1 MTRTAKKTGTT
12 TDKRALP
19 RAAAATLTSL
29 EENVLRM
36 RAGITVP
43 DGLAL
48 ASNAFNDELAEK
60 LHAIEARAFEM
71 TGRAQASRA
80 KRPSPKDKIVASLK
94 AKA

>member
-1 MTRTAKKTGTT
+1 MTRTSKKTGTAT
-12 TDKRALP
+12 SKRTLS
-19 RAAAATLTSL
+19 RAATASLTSL

-36 RAGITVP
+36 RAGVTVP

-48 ASNAFNDELAEK
+48 PSNCYTEELAEM

-71 TGRAQASRA
+71 TGRAQASRS